1 MISAKSILEPW
12 EISLEDRIK
21 YFEDAKKSGKK
32 IALYYAKAPDSST
45 YRYRV
50 YNVWETLNESKE
62 WRADFFYRN
71 EMKVLEKIIPKADLF
86 IFSRQSRWD
95 RKIKRLVRI
104 ARKSGVKVLFDLD
117 DLVFDKKYAMT
128 VINTIGETN
137 NIDYWIPYFD
147 KIQKTAQA
155 VDGFLVTNDYL
166 GERIEKTFNKPY
178 KVIRNSLNNGQI
190 SASNAYLNFKKYPG
204 ERGEFTIGY
213 FSGSPSHEND
223 LAVALPEILK
233 FLDDHK
239 DALLEVVGVMDFEP
253 KTAEY
258 FSRGQI
264 RFLPPVDFRKLQ
276 KANSEVDV
284 NIAPL
289 VINEFTNCK
298 SELKFFEAA
307 AVETTTIASPS
318 YTFKKA
324 ISDGVN
330 GFLAYPGE
338 WYDKLEYLYKHPE
351 ENKKIAKGARKY
363 ALANY
368 HGKKF
373 LEQVEGAYDYFCK

>member
-12 EISLEDRIK
+12 EISFEDRLK
-21 YFEDAKKSGKK
+21 YFEDAKKDGKK

-50 YNVWETLNESKE
+50 YNVWEVLNKSKK

-71 EMKVLEKIIPKADLF
+71 EIKTLEKLIPEADLF

-95 RKIKRLVRI
+95 KKIKKLVRI

-128 VINTIGETN
+128 VINTIGEVN

-147 KIQKTAQA
+147 KIQKTAKA

-166 GERIEKTFNKPY
+166 GERIGGNFGKPY
-178 KVIRNSLNNGQI
+178 KVIRNSLNEGQI
-190 SASNAYLNFKKYPG
+190 AASNAYLSLKKYPD
-204 ERGEFTIGY
+204 EHEEFVIGY

-223 LAVALPEILK
+223 LAVALPEVLE
-233 FLDDHK
+233 FLDSHK
-239 DALLEVVGVMDFEP
+239 NAVLEVVGVMEFDQ

-258 FSRGQI
+258 FARNQI
-264 RFLPPVDFRKLQ
+264 RFSPPVDFRKLQ
-276 KANSEVDV
+276 KEISEVDV

-318 YTFKKA
+318 FTFKRA

-351 ENKKIAKGARKY
+351 VNKKIAKTAREYVLKKY
-363 ALANY
+363 C
-368 HGKKF
+368 GKEF
-373 LEQVEGAYDYFCK
+373 LEEVEEAYEFFE